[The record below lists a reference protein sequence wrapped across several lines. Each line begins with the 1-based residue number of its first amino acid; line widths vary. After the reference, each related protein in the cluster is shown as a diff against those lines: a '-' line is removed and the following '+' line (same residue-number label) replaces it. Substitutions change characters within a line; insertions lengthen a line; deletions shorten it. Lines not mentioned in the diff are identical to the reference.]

1 MNSRQTQDCRL
12 DSLPLWRRNRQA
24 TARYFILFLFLSI
37 ALVGISGS
45 LWAQNEGNPEFAY
58 TATGS
63 CSCEGQGSIPGSV
76 SAYTIDGA
84 TGVLTQISGSP
95 FPAGQNSHSVVAD
108 RTGQF
113 LYVANHD
120 SNNVSA
126 YTIDPSSGAL
136 TPITGS
142 PFSAGAGPHA
152 VTVDPTGQFSYV
164 ANHLSNDVSAYTIDA
179 ASGALTPISGSPFP
193 AGEGS
198 PFSNS

>member
-76 SAYTIDGA
+76 SAYTIDGT
-84 TGVLTQISGSP
+84 TGVLTQIPGSP

-108 RTGQF
+108 PTGQF

-120 SNNVSA
+120 SNDVSA
-126 YTIDPSSGAL
+126 YIIDGTSGAL
-136 TPITGS
+136 TPIAGS
-142 PFSAGAGPHA
+142 PLQQELVLMGWRSIRPASSCLWQIICRTMFR
-152 VTVDPTGQFSYV
+152 PTPLMPRV
-164 ANHLSNDVSAYTIDA
+164 A
-179 ASGALTPISGSPFP
+179 P
-193 AGEGS
+193 
-198 PFSNS
+198 